1 VLSGT
6 VPGIVLVSA
15 GILLAGIGA
24 ATATAAVS
32 VQRLELARWV
42 STRLRGGGRGT
53 ALTAFPR
60 EVMATRAALTALGV
74 LLVGVG
80 VPVLA
85 SRLGPPARLAVT
97 LALVVPGALVLCD
110 VVPRIIGRRWPNAT
124 LRRGA
129 PVVKVLRGVLAP
141 VSPAREAGV
150 AQDLAALL
158 RVGEPTG
165 LSDAEELAIVSRV
178 LAFADRSA
186 SDVMTPRTAVV
197 AVAEGSP
204 PDEVA
209 RVVIESGH
217 SRLPVYR
224 ESLDDIVGMIHAFDL
239 LRLEPRDPLPVRP
252 VVHVPGSRRL
262 ADLLV
267 EMQRD
272 RRHLAVVLDEYG
284 GTEGIVTLDNLLDE
298 LVGEVAEEPEEAAA
312 GRERLGEGRGTP
324 LEVDG
329 STPLA
334 AVEAHFGIEL
344 GARRGAESVGGF
356 LTGVLGR
363 IPRAGERFEALGLE
377 LDVLAAGPTRLE
389 RVVIRTAPVRTERLG
404 DAGVAHT

>member
-1 VLSGT
+1 VLSGIG
-6 VPGIVLVSA
+6 PGIVLV
-15 GILLAGIGA
+15 GVGVLLAGIGA

-32 VQRLELARWV
+32 VRRLELARWV
-42 STRLRGGGRGT
+42 STRLRGGGRGA

-74 LLVGVG
+74 LLLGVG
-80 VPVLA
+80 VPLLA
-85 SRLGPPARLAVT
+85 RPLSPPARLAAL
-97 LALVVPGALVLCD
+97 LALLVPLALVLCD

-129 PVVKVLRGVLAP
+129 PVVRVLRGLLAP
-141 VSPAREAGV
+141 VAPPREGGV
-150 AQDLAALL
+150 AADLAAVL

-165 LSDAEELAIVSRV
+165 LSAAEELAIVSRV

-204 PDEVA
+204 PGEVA

-239 LRLEPRDPLPVRP
+239 LRLEPQDPLPVRP

-284 GTEGIVTLDNLLDE
+284 GTAGIVTLDNLLDE
-298 LVGEVAEEPEEAAA
+298 LVGEVADEPGDEPLGPE
-312 GRERLGEGRGTP
+312 GLGEGRGAP

-334 AVEAHFGIEL
+334 AVEAHFGVEL

-356 LTGVLGR
+356 LTGALGR

-377 LDVLAAGPTRLE
+377 FDVIAAGPTRLE
-389 RVVIRTAPVRTERLG
+389 RVVIRTGPVKTERLG
-404 DAGVAHT
+404 AAVHR

>member
-1 VLSGT
+1 MLTGL
-6 VPGIVLVSA
+6 VLV
-15 GILLAGIGA
+15 GVGVVLAGA
-24 ATATAAVS
+24 AAGTATAAVS
-32 VQRLELARWV
+32 VRRLELARWV
-42 STRLRGGGRGT
+42 SKRLRGGRAA

-60 EVMATRAALTALGV
+60 EVMATRAALTAIGV
-74 LLVGVG
+74 LMLAVG
-80 VPVLA
+80 VPVLL
-85 SRLGPPARLAVT
+85 RTLGPAARAAVT
-97 LALVVPGALVLCD
+97 LALVVPLALVLCD
-110 VVPRIIGRRWPNAT
+110 VVPRIIGRRWPDAT
-124 LRRGA
+124 LRRAA
-129 PVVKVLRGVLAP
+129 PLVKLLRRALAP
-141 VSPAREAGV
+141 VAPLREAGV
-150 AQDLAALL
+150 TADIAALL

-165 LSDAEELAIVSRV
+165 LSDADELAIVARV

-197 AVAEGSP
+197 AVAEGTAPS
-204 PDEVA
+204 DVA

-224 ESLDDIVGMIHAFDL
+224 DSLDDIVGMIHAFDL
-239 LRLEPRDPLPVRP
+239 LRVEPRDPLPVRP

-284 GTEGIVTLDNLLDE
+284 GTAGIVTLDNLLDE
-298 LVGEVAEEPEEAAA
+298 LVGEVADEEPLDDS
-312 GRERLGEGRGTP
+312 RLGEGRGAP

-334 AVEAHFGIEL
+334 AVEAHFGVEL
-344 GARRGAESVGGF
+344 GARKGAESVGGF
-356 LTGVLGR
+356 LIGALGR

-377 LDVLAAGPTRLE
+377 FDVLAAGPTRLE
-389 RVVIRTAPVRTERLG
+389 RVVIRLGPVPAERLG
-404 DAGVAHT
+404 EVEAARS